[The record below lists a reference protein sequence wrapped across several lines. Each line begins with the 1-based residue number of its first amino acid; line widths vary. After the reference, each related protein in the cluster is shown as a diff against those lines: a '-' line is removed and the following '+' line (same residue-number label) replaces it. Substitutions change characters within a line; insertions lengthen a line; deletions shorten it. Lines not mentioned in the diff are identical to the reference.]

1 MFGLFLSHLTLPR
14 CPKCLCTLYDVV
26 QPPAQEEILD
36 DRVHDDLPD
45 DLAKDLAP
53 LVAATAEIN
62 PSEAQAVSTMLA
74 STTGDLI
81 GKVLS
86 AK

>member
-1 MFGLFLSHLTLPR
+1 MAGSETGSDVDDEAVSVIAV
-14 CPKCLCTLYDVV
+14 DVV

-45 DLAKDLAP
+45 DPAKDLAP